1 MVVGMSNKEQEK
13 KVGFVTMGEVQAPT
27 KEAPP
32 IGVGMIGYAFMG
44 KAHTN
49 AYIDMPIFFYPPPA
63 RPKLVAIAG
72 RTKDKVAEAARRY
85 GYQKYYTDWKEL
97 VKDKDVQLV
106 DIGTPNNEHH
116 DQAIAAVE
124 QGKHVLCEKP
134 LARTAKE
141 AKEMLDAAKK
151 AGVTHMVA
159 FNYRFVPAILQAR
172 KLIQQGTIGKLLQF
186 RAVYLQEWIMDPSFP
201 LVWRLRKDVA
211 GSGALGDLG
220 AHVIDLARFL
230 MGEITDVAGLT
241 KTFIEERPLPEDP
254 NKMGKVDVDD
264 AFIAL
269 LKFQNGAIG
278 SVEASRFCAGRKNFE
293 RLEIH
298 GTEGSINF
306 NLERMNELEL
316 YERKDPPDAMGFR
329 NISITES
336 VHPYWDRWWPHGHQI
351 GWEHTFI
358 HEIYHLV
365 DCIVNKKDVSPLG
378 ASFYDGWKVN
388 LVMDAILESVA
399 TSKWV
404 SVK

>member
-1 MVVGMSNKEQEK
+1 MSQKEK
-13 KVGFVTMGEVQAPT
+13 KVGFVTMGDVQAPA
-27 KEAPP
+27 KEAPS

-72 RTKDKVAEAARRY
+72 RTKEKVAEAARRY

-97 VKDKDVQLV
+97 VRDREVQLV
-106 DIGTPNNEHH
+106 DIGTPNDEHH

-124 QGKHVLCEKP
+124 QGKNVICEKP

-141 AKEMLDAAKK
+141 AREMLDAAMRAK
-151 AGVTHMVA
+151 VTHMVA

-172 KLIQQGTIGKLLQF
+172 KLIQEGRIGKLLQF
-186 RAVYLQEWIMDPSFP
+186 RAVYLQEWIMDPDFP
-201 LVWRLRKDVA
+201 LVWRLQKGPA

-220 AHVIDLARFL
+220 AHIIDLARFL
-230 MGEITDVAGLT
+230 IGDITDVSGLT
-241 KTFIEERPLPEDP
+241 KTFITERPLQEDP
-254 NKMGKVDVDD
+254 KKKGKVDVDD

-278 SVEASRFCAGRKNFE
+278 SVEASRFGAGRKNFQ

-316 YERKDPPDAMGFR
+316 YERKDPPDTLGFKD
-329 NISITES
+329 ISVTEA

-358 HEIYHLV
+358 HEIYHLI
-365 DCIVNKKDVSPLG
+365 DCITNNRDVSPLG
-378 ASFYDGWKVN
+378 ASFYDGWKTN
-388 LVMDAILESVA
+388 LVMDAILDSVA
-399 TSKWV
+399 LSKWV
-404 SVK
+404 PVK